1 METNP
6 LAKLIRDRLNALE
19 LTKHELVRRLGYRN
33 LGKGLS
39 RLQQIYAGDFTRAD
53 YFLTSL
59 TQALQLDPSSVE
71 NAQAETERI
80 ARVSLSRQRE
90 YQFKPHAVFLTEHR
104 IPQQIVM
111 AALIGADRK
120 RYAYFDFLTDPR
132 KFKSIVLNQIPAAI
146 PLFGDVNGFVIN
158 FSPRYAIR
166 YDLKGLQVEV
176 LNKAKTLG
184 EIRIF

>member
-6 LAKLIRDRLNALE
+6 LAKLIRDRLKVLE
-19 LTKHELVRRLGYRN
+19 LTKHELVRKLGYHN
-33 LGKGLS
+33 VGKGLN
-39 RLQQIYAGDFTRAD
+39 RLHQIYAGDFTRAD

-59 TQALQLDPSSVE
+59 AQALQLDPSSVE

-120 RYAYFDFLTDPR
+120 RYVYFDFFTDPR
-132 KFKSIVLNQIPAAI
+132 IFKPRVLKQIPTAI
-146 PLFGDVNGFVIN
+146 PLFGEVIGFVIN
-158 FSPRYAIR
+158 YSPRYAIG
-166 YDLKGLQVEV
+166 YDLKGQQVEV

-184 EIRIF
+184 EIQTS